1 MVVLVYNRRQS
12 SWSQHRMATIA
23 AFYNIHLFSS
33 ELGLDLQNVVKMSRF
48 ADSLNW
54 CLEDDEVNS
63 TQQQHERKD
72 RGQRS
77 GEETSWWQLVDG

>member
-1 MVVLVYNRRQS
+1 
-12 SWSQHRMATIA
+12 MATIA

-63 TQQQHERKD
+63 TQQQHEKTEAREVGRKLLD
-72 RGQRS
+72 D
-77 GEETSWWQLVDG
+77 SWLMDNEWLTYRDIDICE